1 MSYKLSWEYR
11 IHIDKN
17 QFIKLFNILSFKKND
32 FEKKIDRYLNLNRKD
47 LSFKISKN
55 LSKANDNNYNDNFEL
70 KIQVKYIDNRG
81 QWIILNLI
89 R

>member
-32 FEKKIDRYLNLNRKD
+32 FEKKN
-47 LSFKISKN
+47 
-55 LSKANDNNYNDNFEL
+55 
-70 KIQVKYIDNRG
+70 
-81 QWIILNLI
+81 
-89 R
+89 